1 MVRTQGT
8 GTSPPTPRHTECA
21 NTPWDARI
29 VPPNIREAPPRASAF
44 EEVAG
49 KQITDHVQPH
59 FGGGVEAAARVTAHG
74 PTDCGAGASNAADDD
89 VGDRGMAPSA
99 ASQDSTAAVVP
110 NQEASSTVLEA
121 SLVEDGEPAEVAAYL
136 GTMEAPSLA
145 TPEWLARG
153 VAPQVPK
160 MMAWW
165 RCAADALSDSAAA
178 KQLRRQGLQ
187 VMLQAAVQATSK
199 EDLASVVA
207 RLREW
212 ASDWRDR
219 DGKVSAALAA

>member
-8 GTSPPTPRHTECA
+8 GTSPPTTRPTECA

-59 FGGGVEAAARVTAHG
+59 FG
-74 PTDCGAGASNAADDD
+74 
-89 VGDRGMAPSA
+89 VGDRTTAPSA

-165 RCAADALSDSAAA
+165 RCAADALSASAAA